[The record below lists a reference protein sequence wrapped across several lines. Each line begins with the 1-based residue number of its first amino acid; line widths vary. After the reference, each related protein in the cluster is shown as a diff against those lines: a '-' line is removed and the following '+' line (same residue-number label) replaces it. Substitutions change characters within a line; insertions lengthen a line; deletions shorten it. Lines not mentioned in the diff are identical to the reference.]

1 MHSRERLLKFCTVS
15 TMRRFKQTALKYS
28 SLSRQSQAIPLS
40 SARTDE
46 ANQLELTARPDES
59 LRRPLTSRSIA
70 AGVGDLD
77 RYVLI

>member
-1 MHSRERLLKFCTVS
+1 
-15 TMRRFKQTALKYS
+15 MRRFKQTALKYS

-59 LRRPLTSRSIA
+59 LRRPLTSRLIA
-70 AGVGDLD
+70 DWVGDFD

>member
-1 MHSRERLLKFCTVS
+1 
-15 TMRRFKQTALKYS
+15 MRRFKQTALKYS
-28 SLSRQSQAIPLS
+28 SLACNHKQFPS
-40 SARTDE
+40 SARTD

-70 AGVGDLD
+70 AGVGDFD